1 MSEIVDIRKLYS
13 EFQEVQDNE
22 SLTSFVER
30 HTAIIFGEDFIWSR
44 SKISNADLEGK
55 DSDKNTVIVEA
66 KYWYVTPSNRSV
78 QAHSVMGQIIQSA
91 SVHAA
96 NLNLKSMRLFIVGSR
111 QVPHIEEVCEFLRT
125 LGLNV
130 RYISVSDQL
139 FSEIAQFAPN

>member
-1 MSEIVDIRKLYS
+1 MSKIMDIRKLYR
-13 EFQEVQDNE
+13 EFQEVQDND
-22 SLTSFVER
+22 SLASFVER
-30 HTAIIFGEDFIWSR
+30 HTAIVFGEDFIWSR

-78 QAHSVMGQIIQSA
+78 QMHSAMGQIIQSA

-96 NLNLKSMRLFIVGSR
+96 NQNLKSMRLFIVGSR
-111 QVPHIEEVCEFLRT
+111 SVPHIEEICEFLRT

-139 FSEIAQFAPN
+139 FGEIAQFAPN